1 MSRPFCD
8 TPGRTPGTASP
19 PGLSHHVLMRHPRT
33 LLAGTIAI
41 ALTAGGVLGVAP
53 SAQAQP
59 DDARIDLLLH
69 KRLDN
74 PRLGTDVGLVVLDAA
89 TGALVSAEQ
98 PDELMLPASNQK
110 IITAVAILAT
120 LGEQARLTTR
130 VRPGTAPGEIVLQG
144 GGDPLLTTSDLQRLA
159 TRTARRIDAT
169 VPVVVRVDDDLFPVT
184 GKGPG
189 WTDEY
194 LPYVAAPVEAL
205 ARLGDYSADPSRNA
219 ARVFVQQLRALGLKA
234 KLGEPI
240 DVSDTAPVLA
250 EIHSSVEAAI
260 SVMLS
265 RSENNVAEVLFRQV
279 AVAEGVEPTWR
290 GAREAT
296 EAVLRRLGLDPT
308 GMRILDGS
316 GLSRRDGLTPR
327 FLADVLRVARVT
339 RPEAFTSMFD
349 PEAMPVAGQTG
360 TLHTSYGRY
369 VTRQSQC
376 ARGDVFAK
384 TGSLFDTI
392 TLSGVA
398 RTTAGGERL
407 FSILVNDRPQ
417 QYSALSVRQVLDGLS
432 ATITGCWD

>member
-1 MSRPFCD
+1 MS
-8 TPGRTPGTASP
+8 
-19 PGLSHHVLMRHPRT
+19 V
-33 LLAGTIAI
+33 
-41 ALTAGGVLGVAP
+41 LTAPAA
-53 SAQAQP
+53 SALP
-59 DDARIDLLLH
+59 DDPRVDALLD
-69 KRLDN
+69 KRLGN

-98 PDELMLPASNQK
+98 PDDLMLPASNMK
-110 IITAVAILAT
+110 IITAVSVLAT
-120 LGEQARLTTR
+120 LGEDARFTTR
-130 VRPGTAPGEIVLQG
+130 VRAGALPGEVVLEG
-144 GGDPLLTTSDLQRLA
+144 GGDPLLTTTDLQRLA
-159 TRTARRIDAT
+159 TRTARQVT
-169 VPVVVRVDDDLFPVT
+169 GPVVVRVDDDLFPVT

-205 ARLGDYSADPSRNA
+205 ARLGDYSPDPSTNA

-234 KLGEPI
+234 KLGDPVNV
-240 DVSDTAPVLA
+240 DRSAPVLA
-250 EIHSSVEAAI
+250 QVHSSVEAAV
-260 SVMLS
+260 SLMLS

-279 AVAEGVEPTWR
+279 AVAEGLEPSWR

-296 EAVLRRLGLDPT
+296 ENVLRRLGLDPS

-316 GLSRRDGLTPR
+316 GLSRRDGLSPR
-327 FLADVLRVARVT
+327 FLAEVLRVARVT
-339 RPEAFTSMFD
+339 RPTAFTSMFE

-360 TLHTSYGRY
+360 TLDTAYGRY
-369 VTRQSQC
+369 VTRNARC
-376 ARGDVFAK
+376 AQGAVMAK

-398 RTTAGGERL
+398 RVTTGGERV

-417 QYSALSVRQVLDGLS
+417 QYSALSVRQVLDGLT